1 MVYDVIHI
9 QKKVSIPFDIII
21 PRRKDLIAP
30 STAKKN
36 ISFPSHDGIKKNRI
50 YKPIETK
57 IVQDILNL
65 YTPEENLLV
74 VDYNTNYYFSI
85 MCSVQ
90 KFNVLYIN
98 PNQRYNK
105 FLDMTKIMNNIS
117 FTNFNSRFKVNKIVK
132 TKFVPL
138 LIVNDTIDILNSKR
152 ILRKKLHNILVIR
165 DRIEDTESIYND
177 ILKLGFTLYKVK
189 KNLECISNIKTFLQE
204 DSQSSI
210 LAISPASKYSQYAI
224 ICFD

>member
-9 QKKVSIPFDIII
+9 QKEVSIPFDIIV
-21 PRRKDLIAP
+21 PRRKDLITP
-30 STAKKN
+30 NTTKKN
-36 ISFPSHDGIKKNRI
+36 LSYPTHDGIKKNRI

-65 YTPEENLLV
+65 YKPDNNLLI
-74 VDYNTNYYFSI
+74 VDYNTNYYFSF
-85 MCSVQ
+85 MCVVQ

-105 FLDMTKIMNNIS
+105 FLDMTKIMNNVS
-117 FTNFNSRFKVNKIVK
+117 FTNFNTRFKVNKIVK

-152 ILRKKLHNILVIR
+152 ILRKNLHNILIIR
-165 DRIEDTESIYND
+165 DRIEDTLSVYKD
-177 ILKLGFTLYKVK
+177 ILKLGFKFYQVK
-189 KNLECISNIKTFLQE
+189 KNLEFISDIKTFIEE

-210 LAISPASKYSQYAI
+210 LAVSPGSKYQMYATVF
-224 ICFD
+224 FD

>member
-9 QKKVSIPFDIII
+9 QKEVSIPFDIIV
-21 PRRKDLIAP
+21 PRRKDLII
-30 STAKKN
+30 SKTTKKN
-36 ISFPSHDGIKKNRI
+36 VSYPTHDGIKKNRI

-65 YTPEENLLV
+65 YKPDNNLLI
-74 VDYNTNYYFSI
+74 VDYNTNYYFSF
-85 MCSVQ
+85 MCAVQ

-105 FLDMTKIMNNIS
+105 FLDMTKIMNNVS
-117 FTNFNSRFKVNKIVK
+117 FTNFNTRFKVNKIVK

-152 ILRKKLHNILVIR
+152 ILRKKLHNILIIR
-165 DRIEDTESIYND
+165 DRIEDTLDVYND
-177 ILKLGFTLYKVK
+177 ILKLGFKLYQIK
-189 KNLECISNIKTFLQE
+189 KNLEFISDIKTFIEE
-204 DSQSSI
+204 DSESSI
-210 LAISPASKYSQYAI
+210 LAVSTGSKYKMYATVF
-224 ICFD
+224 FD

>member
-9 QKKVSIPFDIII
+9 QKQVSVPFDIIV
-21 PRRKDLIAP
+21 PRKKDLITP
-30 STAKKN
+30 TTTKKN
-36 ISFPSHDGIKKNRI
+36 VSFPTHDGIKKNRI

-57 IVQDILNL
+57 IVQDILDL
-65 YTPEENLLV
+65 YQPEDDLLI
-74 VDYNTNYYFSI
+74 VDYNTNYYFSL
-85 MCSVQ
+85 MCSIQ

-105 FLDMTKIMNNIS
+105 FLDMSQIMNNVS

-210 LAISPASKYSQYAI
+210 LAVSPGSKYKQYATVF
-224 ICFD
+224 FD